1 MTRSCVRCSRQAVG
15 AAVAVLVAVLWF
27 WAGIASAA
35 TVSGN
40 PDELRYQAAPGEVN
54 VLTVTAVGADVQ
66 LADSGAPISAGAV
79 CTVIDA
85 HTVRCPAPTDFLN
98 VLLAGGDDHLTMVGA
113 LPTLDVI
120 LEGGPGDD
128 VLNGGPGTDGLF
140 GEAGSDTIRGGGG
153 NDLMEAGDPG
163 VTPDSPGAHNVLSG
177 GLGDDHLTCD
187 CRRGSNSVSGD
198 AGDDTLLNGSQDGN
212 TSDDVY
218 SGGGGVDTVSYFVP
232 FLSNMTAP
240 DARPRFIT
248 LDGTA
253 NDGRSGEHDNV
264 MPDVENVEGAYG
276 PDRIVGDNADNVLRG
291 WSGADVILGG
301 GGNDTLSG
309 WRGPD
314 LLHGGGG
321 DDHLLG
327 LSGFDRLFGD
337 LGVDV
342 CLTGAGGGTRH
353 GCES

>member
-27 WAGIASAA
+27 SAGVASAA

-40 PDELRYQAAPGEVN
+40 PDDLRYQAAPGEVN
-54 VLTVTAVGADVQ
+54 ALTVTVVGTDVQ

-79 CTVIDA
+79 CTVIDD
-85 HTVRCPAPTDFLN
+85 HTVRCPAPTDALD

-113 LPTLDVI
+113 LQTLDVI

-128 VLNGGPGTDGLF
+128 VLNGGQGTDLLF

-153 NDLMEAGDPG
+153 NDLIEAGDPG
-163 VTPDSPGAHNVLSG
+163 FAPDSRGAHNVLNG
-177 GLGDDHLTCD
+177 GAGDDRLNCD
-187 CRRGSNSVSGD
+187 CRLGSNIVSGD
-198 AGDDTLLNGSQDGN
+198 AGDDRLMNGGHDGN
-212 TSDDVY
+212 SASDVY
-218 SGGGGVDTVSYFVP
+218 SGGPGVDTVSFLVP
-232 FLSNMTAP
+232 FSSDMNAP
-240 DARPRFIT
+240 DARPRVVS
-248 LDGTA
+248 LDGIA

-264 MPDVENVEGAYG
+264 MPDVENLVGADG
-276 PDRIVGDNADNVLRG
+276 PDRLIGDSADNVFRG
-291 WSGADVILGG
+291 MSGADVIFGG
-301 GGNDTLSG
+301 GGDDTLSG

-314 LLHGGGG
+314 LLRGGSG
-321 DDHLLG
+321 DDRLLG

-342 CLTGAGGGTRH
+342 CMTGAGGGTRH